1 MIRRPPRSTL
11 FPYTTLFRSVTINA
25 QMAAVEISYDKDWMR
40 YRVSAFYTSGDANPR
55 DGRARGFDSIVDLPN
70 FAGGLFSFW
79 NREGI
84 RLLGSGVL
92 LTTPG
97 SLIPSLRSSKEEGQA
112 NFVNPGLFLTS
123 AGADFDI
130 SPKWKGFANF
140 NYLRFERTEPLEFL
154 LFQSPIHHAIGE
166 DAAIGVE
173 YRPPLSENKIGRAH
187 V

>member
-1 MIRRPPRSTL
+1 
-11 FPYTTLFRSVTINA
+11 
-25 QMAAVEISYDKDWMR
+25 MAAAEISYDKDWMR

-97 SLIPSLRSSKEEGQA
+97 SLIPSLRPSKEEGQA
-112 NFVNPGLFLTS
+112 NFVNPGIFIATLGLILRSLPSYAGSRMQIICVSNGLSRWNFFCSNRPSVTRLAKILAS
-123 AGADFDI
+123 ALSTDHRSRRI
-130 SPKWKGFANF
+130 SSSPAALLLSSPDRVSKISTQAAHSS
-140 NYLRFERTEPLEFL
+140 RFSAR
-154 LFQSPIHHAIGE
+154 
-166 DAAIGVE
+166 
-173 YRPPLSENKIGRAH
+173 
-187 V
+187 

>member
-1 MIRRPPRSTL
+1 M
-11 FPYTTLFRSVTINA
+11 PYQAS
-25 QMAAVEISYDKDWMR
+25 QK
-40 YRVSAFYTSGDANPR
+40 SG
-55 DGRARGFDSIVDLPN
+55 
-70 FAGGLFSFW
+70 
-79 NREGI
+79 

-173 YRPPLSENKIGRAH
+173 YRPPLSENIVFTAGASALQPAQGFKDIYTGRTQFSLFGSAKFTF
-187 V
+187 